1 MIRVNIIFALLST
14 MVFYDQVVG
23 REQPNDKIDVVLS
36 AIMETNR
43 KVDILTGKVADIAK
57 LEELTSE
64 HVAKLEF
71 EMEDVLKSEEK
82 LKNQINKVEN
92 RAFQKIP
99 TFSNKLGGWDSESI
113 HGKMGK

>member
-1 MIRVNIIFALLST
+1 
-14 MVFYDQVVG
+14 MVFYDQVLG
-23 REQPNDKIDVVLS
+23 RTTPNEKIDVVLS

-71 EMEDVLKSEEK
+71 EMDDVLKSEEK
-82 LKNQINKVEN
+82 LKNQVHNVEN
-92 RAFQKIP
+92 QVSAE
-99 TFSNKLGGWDSESI
+99 T
-113 HGKMGK
+113 

>member
-1 MIRVNIIFALLST
+1 MFSVNLIFALLST
-14 MVFYDQVVG
+14 MVFYDQVLG
-23 REQPNDKIDVVLS
+23 RTTPNEKIDVVLS

-71 EMEDVLKSEEK
+71 EMDDVLKSEEK
-82 LKNQINKVEN
+82 LKNQVHNVEN
-92 RAFQKIP
+92 QVSAE
-99 TFSNKLGGWDSESI
+99 T
-113 HGKMGK
+113 